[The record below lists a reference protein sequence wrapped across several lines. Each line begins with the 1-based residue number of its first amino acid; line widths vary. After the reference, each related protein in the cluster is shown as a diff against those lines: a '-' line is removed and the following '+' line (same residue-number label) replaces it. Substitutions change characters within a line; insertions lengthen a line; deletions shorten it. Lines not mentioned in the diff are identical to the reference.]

1 MLVHLRIKNLAVI
14 EDASIPF
21 GEGLN
26 IVTGE
31 TGAGKS
37 IVAQALQIVLGERAK
52 SDWIRRGAKSAEVEA
67 LFRFSTSFP
76 LVPKLQELEWLSDD
90 ESDEYAEVLIRR
102 VLSGSGRSR
111 VFVNGHLTT
120 VALLADLMKGVIDRT
135 DQHAHTLLTHPRH
148 QLTLLDRFAGASD
161 EALAFEAAYGRYNAA
176 QKELQAFELRLKE
189 RMQQEDFLRFQLG
202 EFDGIDP
209 KPNEEEE
216 LRSRRSKLAHAGAL
230 ATHSCEVERAL
241 TGCGQSVVSTL
252 VELEKSLSAAS
263 ELDPAIA
270 PVLKRLE
277 ASRIELEDVS
287 FETRRYADGLE
298 SDPYAL
304 EALEDRLFKLEKL
317 RRRFGPTWENVF
329 EHFETIRGDLA
340 EVDDADHH
348 IETLRDEVSRLRI
361 SARTLAQGLSTT
373 RRAAARVLE
382 EEVTRELSDLAM
394 DGARIEFS
402 WTPFEDL
409 GPTGLDRVAVQIA
422 TNHGDSLSPIEKVA
436 SGGERSR
443 VLLALKGVLADANE
457 VPIAIF
463 DEIDS
468 GVGGMV
474 AESVGRKLRTLSR
487 SGQVLAITH
496 LAPVAA
502 MGHHHQVVEKEV
514 LSGRASTS
522 VRSVDGENRL
532 AEIARMLGGSRDSRG
547 ATDHARD
554 LLQLSQS

>member
-14 EDASIPF
+14 EEASIPF

-37 IVAQALQIVLGERAK
+37 IVAQALHIILGERAK

-67 LFRFSTSFP
+67 LFRFSPDYP
-76 LVPKLQELEWLSDD
+76 LINRLRALEWVD
-90 ESDEYAEVLIRR
+90 EEHINGTVEVLIRR
-102 VLSGSGRSR
+102 VLSGSGRGR

-120 VALLADLMKGVIDRT
+120 VALLADLMRGVIDRT
-135 DQHAHTLLTHPRH
+135 DQHAHTLLTQPKH
-148 QLTLLDRFAGASD
+148 QLSLLDRFAGAVTQASEFSD
-161 EALAFEAAYGRYNAA
+161 AYLAYKDA
-176 QKELQAFELRLKE
+176 QAELGDLELRLKE

-202 EFDGIDP
+202 EFDAIDP
-209 KPNEEEE
+209 KPGEEDE
-216 LRSRRSKLAHAGAL
+216 LRARRGQLAHAGAL
-230 ATHSCEVERAL
+230 VASCSEVEQGL
-241 TGCGQSVVSTL
+241 TGTGQSVVSVL
-252 VELEKSLSAAS
+252 VDLDKRMAEAAA
-263 ELDPAIA
+263 LDPAIS
-270 PVLKRLE
+270 PIHQRLE
-277 ASRIELEDVS
+277 ASRIELEDIAY
-287 FETRRYADGLE
+287 ETRRYADGIE

-304 EALEDRLFKLEKL
+304 ESLEERLFKLEKL
-317 RRRFGPTWENVF
+317 RRRFGPTWEHVF
-329 EHFETIRGDLA
+329 SHFDSIRSDLS

-348 IETLRDEVSRLRI
+348 LETLRRDVSNLEKI
-361 SARTLAQGLSTT
+361 ARSKAQTLSTT
-373 RRAAARVLE
+373 RQAAARVLE

-394 DGARIEFS
+394 DGARIAFS
-402 WTPFEDL
+402 WTPLETLSSVGIDQ
-409 GPTGLDRVAVQIA
+409 VSVQIA
-422 TNHGDSLSPIEKVA
+422 TNHGDHLRPIDKVA

-468 GVGGMV
+468 GIGGMV
-474 AESVGRKLRTLSR
+474 AESVGRKLRALSLT
-487 SGQVLAITH
+487 GQVLAITH

-502 MGHHHQVVEKEV
+502 MGHHHHVVEKHVE
-514 LSGRASTS
+514 SGRAATL
-522 VRSVDGENRL
+522 VRSVEGETRL
-532 AEIARMLGGSRDSRG
+532 EEIARMLGGSRDSRG